1 MNPRYL
7 WLTDAIQLLTFFV
20 VGPVLA
26 IAIAYTVW
34 REKTQE
40 FNSGRYVMLCAVFG
54 VMGILLFVFAKWL
67 NADVRTPQYFL
78 QLAAMLLSGLSFGVF
93 MGCGFAALLGVLSWH
108 KATRLRDDRTERY
121 LAQNR
126 NYTH

>member
-34 REKTQE
+34 REKTQK
-40 FNSGRYVMLCAVFG
+40 FNSGRYVMLCVVFG
-54 VMGILLFVFAKWL
+54 VMGVLLFVFAKWL

-93 MGCGFAALLGVLSWH
+93 MGGGFAALLGVLSWH
-108 KATRLRDDRTERY
+108 NATRLRDDRTER
-121 LAQNR
+121 
-126 NYTH
+126 